1 MSAAKNQRRTWAGVT
16 ALVVPLV
23 VVGVAAMAISYAT
36 LISVA
41 RVNGMPLPELF
52 PVLIDVGTVA
62 CMVAAAQFRS
72 HGINGRW
79 LAYTTFAALSAI
91 SVFANATHA
100 VDAADLS
107 ATTVGVAVLLAATPP
122 AALLAI
128 THIVM
133 QLVPDAKEREKIAAA
148 AAMRHPITRE
158 PVVEATPL
166 TRQRTRNK
174 SVASRQ
180 TSSGTTSGA
189 PQATRNLVGDA
200 TADRDDVTSPLSPR
214 AMHDATGDTGAA
226 GNAPT
231 RTGASWGVDTRI
243 REVVT
248 AGGMPTGKEVGEWL
262 GGKSSR
268 TGQRYL
274 AAFLARNKVAEE
286 AISA

>member
-148 AAMRHPITRE
+148 AAMRHPIARD
-158 PVVEATPL
+158 PLGEATPL

-174 SVASRQ
+174 SVASRH
-180 TSSGTTSGA
+180 TLSGTTSRA
-189 PQATRNLVGDA
+189 PETTRKAGDA

-226 GNAPT
+226 GNASS